1 LITLEGFPLKKH
13 QIYISGLWLAL
24 TSLVYAQDPVPVESE
39 TVMTES
45 NESVSEVAEAP
56 GIQAGVDLYAR
67 DSYRIDTI
75 ICPFKDEIDYEPGEI
90 ECGLLQVPE
99 NREDPDSRYIELH
112 FVKMTSRWDREH
124 EESDGDYAE
133 DEEDHGL
140 PAGKRDDPVIY
151 MTGGPGAKAT
161 YYVGR
166 FKDHTLLDHRD
177 LYILEQ
183 RGIGYSGD
191 FCPLYGS
198 RNPAEED
205 AKTFA
210 ENLEISFGDTSD
222 CAINAKAAGVDLT
235 GYNTIENARDFKAFR
250 RALGFDQWNVWG
262 ISYGTIVGQAYIKE
276 DPEGILAIVLD
287 ANMPLDIRAS
297 EEYWRVVHWY
307 ERDLQKLQ
315 EICQGQADCA
325 KRYPDIPGRLRE
337 AIQSVVDNP
346 IEVEVSD
353 TEVFPSGKARFF
365 QDIVAFLPFIFLYEQ
380 DSYPGLPGMIYAW
393 ADAVESRDPKFFAA
407 LAAAAGAGGF
417 GGGSQGMYN
426 AIICIDGD
434 AEAQARAGKKDLEE
448 YPILGAAIGSRD
460 SYERRVV
467 LCDEL
472 GMMRRPAEDYAAVQ
486 TDLPTLL
493 IEGDM
498 DPITPPPNAKAILP
512 GFENATYVEFPF
524 AGHGPSRSVECAGHM
539 LNKFYDNPTAEPDL
553 SCVEEME
560 EPLIWAPFYT
570 TAIAPRIAGMMVE
583 DKKSLL
589 LPGAWFGLSTLVVL
603 IAFLNLTFAPIGRRI
618 DRRRA
623 CDTSGARF
631 YTWLSATLSVVAL
644 CIFGAA
650 FAATAEAAEMLLIFG
665 LVPWASFGAWSG
677 FFAGIIGLFALVRI
691 VQAHMAKRLPF
702 GTLLGLSLTGL
713 AAVALS
719 LFMLLWGLGPF

>member
-1 LITLEGFPLKKH
+1 MKTLKFCFA
-13 QIYISGLWLAL
+13 GLMLAL
-24 TSLVYAQDPVPVESE
+24 STAAFTQDPTSEESP
-39 TVMTES
+39 T
-45 NESVSEVAEAP
+45 VAEPASVTAERASTAQNMSVP
-56 GIQAGVDLYAR
+56 TDLFAR

-75 ICPFKDEIDYEPGEI
+75 ICPFKGDIDYKPGEI

-99 NREDPDSRYIELH
+99 NREDPNSRFIELH
-112 FVKMTSRWDREH
+112 FIKMNSRWDKDH

-151 MTGGPGAKAT
+151 LTGGPGAKAT

-166 FKDHTLLDHRD
+166 FKDHKLLDHRD

-191 FCPLYGS
+191 FCQFYGS
-198 RNPAEED
+198 RNPADEE
-205 AKTFA
+205 AETFA
-210 ENLEISFGDTSD
+210 ENLAISAGDTTD
-222 CAINAKAAGVDLT
+222 CALNARAAGVDLS
-235 GYNTIENARDFKAFR
+235 GYNTIENARDFKALR
-250 RALGFDQWNVWG
+250 RALGFEQWNVWG
-262 ISYGTIVGQAYIKE
+262 ISYGTILGQAYIKE

-315 EICQGQADCA
+315 EICQRQPDCA
-325 KRYPDIPGRLRE
+325 SRYPDIPGRLRE

-346 IEVEVSD
+346 IEVEVKD
-353 TEVFPSGKARFF
+353 TELFPSGKVRFF

-393 ADAVESRDPKFFAA
+393 ADAVESRDLTLFKA
-407 LAAAAGAGGF
+407 LAAAAGGGGI

-426 AIICIDGD
+426 AIFCIDGD
-434 AEAQARAGKKDLEE
+434 SEAQARAGKKDLEE
-448 YPILGAAIGSRD
+448 YPILGAAIGSIE
-460 SYERRVV
+460 SYDRSVA

-472 GMMRRPAEDYAAVQ
+472 GMSPRSALDYTAVE
-486 TDLPTLL
+486 TDLPALI

-539 LNKFYDNPTAEPDL
+539 LNKFYDDPTADPDL
-553 SCVEEME
+553 SCVDEME
-560 EPLIWAPFYT
+560 EPKMWAPLFT
-570 TAIAPRIAGMMVE
+570 TNIAPRLAGMMVE
-583 DKKSLL
+583 DKKSLA
-589 LPGAWFGLSTLVVL
+589 LPGAWLGLSALTVL

-618 DRRRA
+618 DARQA
-623 CDTSGARF
+623 AGTSGARF
-631 YTWLSATLSVVAL
+631 YAWLAATLSVVAL

-665 LVPWASFGAWSG
+665 LPPWASFGAWSG
-677 FFAGIIGLFALVRI
+677 FFAGFLGLFTLIKTLR
-691 VQAHMAKRLPF
+691 AHLDIRLPF
-702 GTLLGLSLTGL
+702 GTMLGLSLTGI
-713 AAVALS
+713 AAMALS
-719 LFMLLWGLGPF
+719 LFLFVWGLGPF